1 MQMTTVNKS
10 VLLVLVLAITALFL
24 SMIRPFI
31 MAVLLAGI
39 FSSLA
44 KPLYDRL
51 LRVTRGHRALGSV
64 ATLAVIVLVVIV
76 PVGFLLGVVTSQAIK
91 VANSVAPWVE
101 QRLEH
106 PDEAVVWL
114 QQQPFYERIAP
125 YEDDILQKAGEI
137 VGAVSRFLVN
147 SLSTA
152 TSGTVQFFFMLA
164 IMLYAMFFFLIDGE
178 KLLDRILWYLPLED
192 KDERRLLDK
201 FRSVTRATLKGT
213 AVIGILQG
221 GLAGLA
227 LWVVGIPSALFWSVI
242 MMVLSIIPGIGT
254 GLVWLPA
261 AVILVA
267 GGAWAKGVGLAL
279 FCGLVVGSI
288 DNFLRPRLVGQ
299 DTQMPDLLILLS
311 TLGGITLFGILGFI
325 VGPIVAALFVTVW
338 EIYGVVF
345 RDVLPPGR
353 GAHASVEAPP
363 EK

>member
-1 MQMTTVNKS
+1 MSTSTVSKT
-10 VLLVLVLAITALFL
+10 VLLGLVAAISAVFF

-39 FSSLA
+39 FTSLA
-44 KPLYDRL
+44 KPLYDRML
-51 LRVTRGHRALGSV
+51 ILTRGRPAFASLL
-64 ATLAVIVLVVIV
+64 TLVVIVLVVIV
-76 PVGFLLGVVTSQAIK
+76 PLGSLVGIVTAQAIR

-101 QRLEH
+101 QRLQH
-106 PDEAVVWL
+106 PDEAVLWL
-114 QQQPFYERIAP
+114 QQQAFYAKIAP
-125 YEDDILQKAGEI
+125 YQDDILQKAGEI
-137 VGAVSRFLVN
+137 VGSVSRFLIN

-227 LWVVGIPSALFWSVI
+227 LWVIGVPSALFWSVI

-261 AVILVA
+261 AVILAA
-267 GGAWAKGVGLAL
+267 GGAWAKGIGLAL
-279 FCGLVVGSI
+279 FCGLIVGSI

-299 DTQMPDLLILLS
+299 DTQMPDLLILLA
-311 TLGGITLFGILGFI
+311 TLGGISLFGLLGFI

-345 RDVLPPGR
+345 RDLLPAGR
-353 GAHASVEAPP
+353 GAP
-363 EK
+363 EGAGPVREE

>member
-10 VLLVLVLAITALFL
+10 VLLALVLAITALFL

-39 FSSLA
+39 FTSLA
-44 KPLYDRL
+44 KPLYGRL
-51 LRVTRGHRALGSV
+51 LLVTRGHRSLASLL
-64 ATLAVIVLVVIV
+64 TLAVIVLVVIV

-114 QQQPFYERIAP
+114 QQQAFYERIAP
-125 YEDDILQKAGEI
+125 YQDDILQKAGEI

-152 TSGTVQFFFMLA
+152 TSGTVQFFFLLA

-227 LWVVGIPSALFWSVI
+227 LWAVGIPSALFWSVI

-267 GGAWAKGVGLAL
+267 GGSWAKGLGLAL

-353 GAHASVEAPP
+353 GAHAAAESTP
-363 EK
+363 ED